1 MAFED
6 IMGRVSDLAQAGA
19 NKAREIAEITKLK
32 VSNAAEEDAVR
43 KAYTEIGRLYYAER
57 GLAPE
62 APYAALCEKITAS
75 KEKIEYN
82 KQKITDIKA
91 VSNIQDEEVPDVE
104 TEAAPEVVPE
114 AVPEEPEVPA
124 APTVPTESDDV
135 E

>member
-6 IMGRVSDLAQAGA
+6 IVERVSDLAQAGA

-43 KAYTEIGRLYYAER
+43 KACTEIGRLYYAER

-82 KQKITDIKA
+82 KQKIADIKA
-91 VSNIQDEEVPDVE
+91 AGDIQDDEVPDIEPVVIQE
-104 TEAAPEVVPE
+104 EDAAPADPE
-114 AVPEEPEVPA
+114 GSGEAEE
-124 APTVPTESDDV
+124 
-135 E
+135 